1 MNLIEFERD
10 KERIIDFLSQSI
22 GLSRKDILK
31 ESLIAFMEKKLK
43 EIKSQIYEIS
53 SKYGVNSIEEFEKL
67 YEKGLIEEKTSWKDY
82 QTLDHLEF
90 KKEQIEKILE
100 KIK

>member
-1 MNLIEFERD
+1 MNLIEFECD

-22 GLSRKDILK
+22 GLSREDILK

-43 EIKSQIYEIS
+43 EIKSKIYEIS
-53 SKYGVNSIEEFEKL
+53 SKYGVNSIEEFEEL
-67 YEKGLIEEKTSWKDY
+67 YKRGLIEEKTSWKDY
-82 QTLDHLEF
+82 QMLDHLEF